1 MVVVFTAA
9 IAVRIAAIAR
19 RPAVPIPKMIAAFF
33 GLDYQFQSDEQKEQ
47 GQKNKTE
54 IEIDGYDARAF
65 QQSRQAED
73 NENKAEDYVYHN
85 FYLPA
90 AVFKKQRTLFKIK

>member
-1 MVVVFTAA
+1 LVIVFAAAA
-9 IAVRIAAIAR
+9 IAIRIAAIAR
-19 RPAVPIPKMIAAFF
+19 RPAVPIPKMITAFF
-33 GLDYQFQSDEQKEQ
+33 GLDYQFQPDEQKEQ

-65 QQSRQAED
+65 QQSRQAEG

-85 FYLPA
+85 FCLPA
-90 AVFKKQRTLFKIK
+90 AVLKKTADAF